1 MLFSLM
7 VFKLEQP
14 NTPLFW
20 TERYSKLY
28 GNGHRILNLEV
39 SPSSSVSF
47 AYSHIE
53 QLRSPGRATFGGLWP
68 NGIFNTFDSDFLFLL
83 YRRLF
88 SKFEG
93 LNRVTIVFPPRIFL
107 QNIFEPQI
115 ESLKKIAP
123 CRIVSDTNYHV
134 EVENWTTKS
143 LSKGNRKKIRQFNEM
158 GGVVS
163 FSNLSNIKQCY
174 DILVE
179 NRRHRG
185 VQLTMEFEDFKKSL
199 ILCEKDFKLIQANI
213 GGNVI
218 ATSLLVKIMPD
229 YWYVLY
235 WGESIEFRNLSP
247 VASIFYFLIEQAKS
261 NKVVILDLGISSV
274 NGTLDEGLARFKT
287 NLGAVTSEK
296 LILELDLYTD

>member
-1 MLFSLM
+1 M
-7 VFKLEQP
+7 VFKPEQP

-20 TERYSKLY
+20 TERYSTLH
-28 GNGHRILNLEV
+28 GNRHKILDLEV

-47 AYSHIE
+47 TYSHIE

-68 NGIFNTFDSDFLFLL
+68 NGIFDNFDSDFLFLL
-83 YRRLF
+83 YKQLF
-88 SKFEG
+88 SKFES
-93 LNRVTIVFPPRIFL
+93 LNRVTIMFPPRIFL

-115 ESLKKIAP
+115 EALKKMAP
-123 CRIVSDTNYHV
+123 YQIVSDTNYHV
-134 EVENWTTKS
+134 EVENWTIKN
-143 LSKGNRKKIRQFNEM
+143 LSKGNRKKIRRFNEM

-174 DILVE
+174 DVLAE
-179 NRRHRG
+179 NRRNRG
-185 VQLTMEFEDFKKSL
+185 VILTMEFEDFKKSL
-199 ILCEKDFKLIQANI
+199 ILCEKDFKLIQANL

-218 ATSLLVKIMPD
+218 ATCLLVKITSD

-247 VASIFYFLIEQAKS
+247 VASIFYFLIEEAKS
-261 NKVVILDLGISSV
+261 NKVIFLDLGISSV
-274 NGTLDEGLARFKT
+274 NGTLDEGLARFKS

-296 LILELDLYTD
+296 LTLELDLHTG

>member
-1 MLFSLM
+1 
-7 VFKLEQP
+7 
-14 NTPLFW
+14 
-20 TERYSKLY
+20 
-28 GNGHRILNLEV
+28 
-39 SPSSSVSF
+39 
-47 AYSHIE
+47 
-53 QLRSPGRATFGGLWP
+53 
-68 NGIFNTFDSDFLFLL
+68 
-83 YRRLF
+83 
-88 SKFEG
+88 
-93 LNRVTIVFPPRIFL
+93 VFPPRIFL

-158 GGVVS
+158 GGVIS

-296 LILELDLYTD
+296 LSLELDLHTD